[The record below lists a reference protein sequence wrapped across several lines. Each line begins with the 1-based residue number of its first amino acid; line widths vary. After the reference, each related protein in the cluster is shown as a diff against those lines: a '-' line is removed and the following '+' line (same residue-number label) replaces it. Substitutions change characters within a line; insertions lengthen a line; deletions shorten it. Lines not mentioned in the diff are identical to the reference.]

1 MEEEYVKTNFVKEGM
16 IVDLAIHDES
26 REGNQNIHAY
36 IMTIVKPINEDGTYK
51 TYKSTE
57 EIKAMNNEEIQ
68 IIYSNMKNYLSDKR
82 THINY

>member
-1 MEEEYVKTNFVKEGM
+1 MNKRQEL
-16 IVDLAIHDES
+16 IDEFIKAD
-26 REGNQNIHAY
+26 Q
-36 IMTIVKPINEDGTYK
+36 DGTYK

-82 THINY
+82 THTNY

>member
-1 MEEEYVKTNFVKEGM
+1 MNKRQEIIDKLIK
-16 IVDLAIHDES
+16 A
-26 REGNQNIHAY
+26 
-36 IMTIVKPINEDGTYK
+36 NEDGTYK

>member
-1 MEEEYVKTNFVKEGM
+1 MSKQLKADPGGNKMNKMQEL
-16 IVDLAIHDES
+16 IDEL
-26 REGNQNIHAY
+26 IKA
-36 IMTIVKPINEDGTYK
+36 NEDGTYK

-82 THINY
+82 THIFLHR

>member
-1 MEEEYVKTNFVKEGM
+1 MNKRQEL
-16 IVDLAIHDES
+16 IDELIKAD
-26 REGNQNIHAY
+26 Q
-36 IMTIVKPINEDGTYK
+36 DGTYK

-57 EIKAMNNEEIQ
+57 EIKTMNNEEIQ

>member
-1 MEEEYVKTNFVKEGM
+1 MNKRQEL
-16 IVDLAIHDES
+16 IDEIIKAD
-26 REGNQNIHAY
+26 Q
-36 IMTIVKPINEDGTYK
+36 DGTYK

-82 THINY
+82 THTNY

>member
-1 MEEEYVKTNFVKEGM
+1 MNKRQEL
-16 IVDLAIHDES
+16 IDELIKAD
-26 REGNQNIHAY
+26 Q
-36 IMTIVKPINEDGTYK
+36 DGTYK

-82 THINY
+82 THTNCWRWKGIVSYLKV

>member
-1 MEEEYVKTNFVKEGM
+1 MNKRQEL
-16 IVDLAIHDES
+16 IDELIKAD
-26 REGNQNIHAY
+26 Q
-36 IMTIVKPINEDGTYK
+36 DGTYK

-68 IIYSNMKNYLSDKR
+68 IIYSNMKNYLSDER

>member
-1 MEEEYVKTNFVKEGM
+1 MNKRQEL
-16 IVDLAIHDES
+16 IDEL
-26 REGNQNIHAY
+26 IKA
-36 IMTIVKPINEDGTYK
+36 NEDGTYK

-57 EIKAMNNEEIQ
+57 EIKAMNNAEVQ

>member
-1 MEEEYVKTNFVKEGM
+1 MNKRQEL
-16 IVDLAIHDES
+16 IDELIKAD
-26 REGNQNIHAY
+26 Q
-36 IMTIVKPINEDGTYK
+36 DGTYK

-82 THINY
+82 TNINY

>member
-1 MEEEYVKTNFVKEGM
+1 MKKRQEL
-16 IVDLAIHDES
+16 IDELMKAD
-26 REGNQNIHAY
+26 Q
-36 IMTIVKPINEDGTYK
+36 DGTYK

-57 EIKAMNNEEIQ
+57 EIKSMSNEEIQ

>member
-1 MEEEYVKTNFVKEGM
+1 MNKRQEL
-16 IVDLAIHDES
+16 IDEL
-26 REGNQNIHAY
+26 IKAD
-36 IMTIVKPINEDGTYK
+36 EDGTYK